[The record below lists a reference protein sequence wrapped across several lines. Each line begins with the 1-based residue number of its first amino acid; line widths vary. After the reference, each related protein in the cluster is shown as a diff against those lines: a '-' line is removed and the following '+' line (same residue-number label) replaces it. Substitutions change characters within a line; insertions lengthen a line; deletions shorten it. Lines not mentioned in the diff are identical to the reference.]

1 MNGYLG
7 NFKAILT
14 PVARK
19 CKLLNSP
26 AAGETCTIRKP
37 FVSLHLVCMR
47 KTRRNLPSYCRIFE
61 RFGIKTTATVV
72 QIQFHLKQVYIYLF
86 DR

>member
-7 NFKAILT
+7 NFKTILT

-26 AAGETCTIRKP
+26 AAGETCTFRKP
-37 FVSLHLVCMR
+37 FVSLHMVCMR
-47 KTRRNLPSYCRIFE
+47 KTRRNFHCYWRIFE
-61 RFGIKTTATVV
+61 RFGIKTDNSRRC
-72 QIQFHLKQVYIYLF
+72 VYSVSFEPGLYVPF
-86 DR
+86 